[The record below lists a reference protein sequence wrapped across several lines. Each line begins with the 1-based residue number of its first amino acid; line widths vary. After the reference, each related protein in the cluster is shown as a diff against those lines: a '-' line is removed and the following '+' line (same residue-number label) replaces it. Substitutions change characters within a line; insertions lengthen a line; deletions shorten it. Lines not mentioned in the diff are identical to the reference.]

1 MVLPWPGQGLSL
13 LLCLGR
19 MICEHAEN
27 VSRVAGVLFVYLLAA
42 LYSRQET
49 FSKRNFDRARLQGP
63 VWSFFSSQVCPLM
76 GENVRGLLISF
87 SEILFSQSQEVN
99 SRSLTIKKSF
109 LVSVNLCIYK
119 GREQQDF
126 TSLSRLKVVM
136 QDDGSLGPS
145 CAASCRK
152 LGDYQK

>member
-1 MVLPWPGQGLSL
+1 
-13 LLCLGR
+13 
-19 MICEHAEN
+19 
-27 VSRVAGVLFVYLLAA
+27 
-42 LYSRQET
+42 
-49 FSKRNFDRARLQGP
+49 
-63 VWSFFSSQVCPLM
+63 M

-152 LGDYQK
+152 LGDY